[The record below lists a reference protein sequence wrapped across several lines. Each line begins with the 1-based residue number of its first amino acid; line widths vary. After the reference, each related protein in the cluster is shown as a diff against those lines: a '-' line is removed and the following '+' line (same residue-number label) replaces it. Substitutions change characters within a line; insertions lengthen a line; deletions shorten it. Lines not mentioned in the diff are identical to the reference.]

1 MTDERWEQFIETAQ
15 DRFEDV
21 GVSIEKWIEDDHGN
35 GVENG
40 TKNVVEFTMP
50 GTGDR
55 YRVVRENRPAVLDKK
70 QHYSHRQG
78 DTARTEYILSDTE
91 FSHKVRVY
99 KEDNYGEWEEVRAE
113 SLGL

>member
-1 MTDERWEQFIETAQ
+1 MTDERWEQFVESAQ
-15 DRFEDV
+15 SRFEDV
-21 GVSIEKWIEDDHGN
+21 GITMEKWAEDDHGN
-35 GVENG
+35 PIEDG
-40 TKNVVEFTMP
+40 TKNVVEFALP

-55 YRVVRENRPAVLDKK
+55 YQVVRENKPAVLDKK

-78 DTARTEYILSDTE
+78 DTARTEYVLSDSE
-91 FSHKVRVY
+91 YSHKVRVY

>member
-1 MTDERWEQFIETAQ
+1 MTDERWEEFVESANQ
-15 DRFEDV
+15 RFENV
-21 GVSIEKWIEDDHGN
+21 GVSLERWLEDDHGN
-35 GVENG
+35 PIENG
-40 TKNVVEFTMP
+40 TKNVVEFSLP
-50 GTGDR
+50 QTGDN
-55 YRVVRENRPAVLDKK
+55 YKVVRENRPAVIDKK

-99 KEDNYGEWEEVRAE
+99 KENDYGEWEEVRAE

>member
-1 MTDERWEQFIETAQ
+1 MTDERWEQFVESAQ
-15 DRFEDV
+15 ERFENV
-21 GVSIEKWIEDDHGN
+21 GVTLEKWHEDAHGN
-35 GVENG
+35 AIENG

-55 YRVVRENRPAVLDKK
+55 FKVERENRPAVLEKK

-78 DTARTEYILSDTE
+78 DTARTEYVLSDTE

-99 KEDNYGEWEEVRAE
+99 KEDDYGEWEEVRAE

>member
-1 MTDERWEQFIETAQ
+1 MTDERWEEFTETAQ
-15 DRFEDV
+15 DRFENV
-21 GVSIEKWIEDDHGN
+21 GITLEKLEDDKGFP
-35 GVENG
+35 VENG
-40 TKNVVEFTMP
+40 TKNVVELTMP
-50 GTGDR
+50 STGDR
-55 YRVVRENRPAVLDKK
+55 YQVVRENKPAVIDKK

-99 KEDNYGEWEEVRAE
+99 KENDYGDWEEVRAE

>member
-1 MTDERWEQFIETAQ
+1 MTDERWEQFVETAQ
-15 DRFEDV
+15 SRFEEV
-21 GVSIEKWIEDDHGN
+21 GISMEKLIDDHDN
-35 GVENG
+35 EVENG
-40 TKNVVEFTMP
+40 TANVVEFTMP
-50 GTGDR
+50 QTSDR
-55 YRVVRENRPAVLDKK
+55 YRIVRENRPAVLDKK

-78 DTARTEYILSDTE
+78 DTARTEYVFSDTE